1 MKFPPIDHKYSVL
14 ALEAFELG
22 LDEIMIL
29 LLKNNKS
36 FFKSKLLVTPSNAS

>member
-1 MKFPPIDHKYSVL
+1 MKFFLIDHKSSVL

-36 FFKSKLLVTPSNAS
+36 FFKPKSLVTSSNTL